1 MNEPCFRE
9 GRLDFFNSSSIN
21 YIQNT
26 KLLYNSKYNMQ
37 TQTHFNNIRIERDF
51 KDSSTNKKVKIVC
64 YKNDQEKTLQ
74 VVS

>member
-1 MNEPCFRE
+1 
-9 GRLDFFNSSSIN
+9 
-21 YIQNT
+21 
-26 KLLYNSKYNMQ
+26 MQ